1 MPFWYIFI
9 LIQYQIHVAFAE
21 FFSDF
26 GFGGQDCATLT
37 EYVLDIDTGARF
49 GVEMPIHLE
58 VKKKGYHLFP
68 MLLSPC
74 VANANCPP
82 GQSGGWS
89 VDNRK
94 ETETK

>member
-1 MPFWYIFI
+1 MSFHYIFI
-9 LIQYQIHVAFAE
+9 LIQYKIVFAS

-58 VKKKGYHLFP
+58 VKKTGYHLFP

-82 GQSGGWS
+82 GQSGGRS
-89 VDNRK
+89 GDNRK
-94 ETETK
+94 ETKVK

>member
-1 MPFWYIFI
+1 MSISYLKI
-9 LIQYQIHVAFAE
+9 LIQYQIVFAE

-37 EYVLDIDTGARF
+37 EYVLDIDTGGRF

-58 VKKKGYHLFP
+58 VKKKGIHLFSIIVTP
-68 MLLSPC
+68 F

-82 GQSGGWS
+82 DQSGGRS
-89 VDNRK
+89 MDNRK
-94 ETETK
+94 ETEIK